1 MRDFYIEVN
10 SQFGLL
16 KDTYRNHS
24 EHARDD
30 HYDMPK
36 ALHILN
42 HVRDFMPV
50 SYTHLDVYKRQG
62 KVRPPTIARC
72 RFRSCAIQL
81 P

>member
-1 MRDFYIEVN
+1 VLPIHDPASKLKSAPKGPARDFYIEVN

-24 EHARDD
+24 EYARDD

-42 HVRDFMPV
+42 HVRDFM
-50 SYTHLDVYKRQG
+50 QA
-62 KVRPPTIARC
+62 IAKGGL
-72 RFRSCAIQL
+72 AE
-81 P
+81 